1 MTDRYID
8 FHCHLLP
15 GMDLDGTARTE
26 TSAKMCELL
35 KNQGVAMICATP
47 HFYPWDEDADTFL
60 ARRDAAYRRARPLY
74 GDMPIL
80 LGAEVNLYEGL
91 CDAPADRMCYGRS
104 NVILLELPDRPFGA
118 WAVHAIEN
126 TIFKYS
132 LIPVIAHVER
142 YGLTT
147 AQLQSLAAIP
157 RVIFQITAETLTDR
171 KTVALLRRIASM
183 GVPVVLGSDAH
194 DLSSRPPRFDVLR
207 ARLAEQPHRFLDG
220 ERKAAVEV
228 IRACLRG
235 QDLLARRIGIR
246 TVEK

>member
-15 GMDLDGTARTE
+15 GMDFDGTARTDE
-26 TSAKMCELL
+26 SAKMCELL

-47 HFYPWDEDADTFL
+47 HFYPWRENADTFL
-60 ARRDAAYRRARPLY
+60 ARRDIAYRRVRSLY

-91 CDAPADRMCYGRS
+91 CDAPADRMCYGHS
-104 NVILLELPDRPFGA
+104 NVILLELPDRPFGI

-142 YGLTT
+142 YHLTF
-147 AQLQSLAAIP
+147 AQLHSLAAIP
-157 RVIFQITAETLTDR
+157 RVIFQITAETLADR
-171 KTVALLRRIASM
+171 QALPRLRRIVSM

-194 DLSSRPPRFDVLR
+194 DLSVRPPRFDVLR
-207 ARLAEQPHRFLDG
+207 DRLSERPHFFDG
-220 ERKAAVEV
+220 GRKIATET

-235 QDLLARRIGIR
+235 QEVLARRIGIR
-246 TVEK
+246 SVEK